1 MDKYYK
7 DINDLYLLSMIVQD
21 LERTLEDLTTLNST
35 TRDGSVK
42 LMVLKSIKII
52 EKMDIKPLPTVRT
65 NNLID

>member
-1 MDKYYK
+1 MDKCYK
-7 DINDLYLLSMIVQD
+7 DINDLYLLSQIVQD
-21 LERTLEDLTTLNST
+21 LDRALEDLTTLNST
-35 TRDGSVK
+35 TRDGNVK